1 MCRQAELQAKS
12 LAHRERVERIKAARL
27 AENIKAQ
34 RISDR
39 YEQNI
44 CMYVYIYIKY
54 IYI

>member
-1 MCRQAELQAKS
+1 MVSLLRLLHLMMCRQAELQAKS

-39 YEQNI
+39 YEQI
-44 CMYVYIYIKY
+44 
-54 IYI
+54 